1 MSERIKS
8 VGYPLITLALILGIW
23 VFASVGRHVPDYLLP
38 SPAAVLSALY
48 QGYVVGT
55 MWPHLGYTLESTV
68 IGYVIGCG
76 IAIVMGALLAESITF
91 ERFVY
96 PYIVAVQSMPK
107 VALAP
112 LIIVWLG
119 FGLLSKVIMV
129 ALVCFFPLFVN
140 TLTGIRQTDP
150 ELIDLMR
157 AFSGSRV
164 RTFFKVKLPS
174 AAGHIFAGLQIS
186 VALGLI
192 GAVVAEFV
200 ASTQGL
206 GYLIKAASVTL
217 QVNVMFAAL
226 LSLAVIGTV
235 GTNLVHL
242 LGRYVIFWERE
253 SRARSIAQPTGAL
266 SEPVVATS

>member
-1 MSERIKS
+1 MSERLKAA
-8 VGYPLITLALILGIW
+8 GYPLITFVVLLAAWL
-23 VFASVGRHVPDYLLP
+23 FASDVKHVPDYLLP
-38 SPAAVLSALY
+38 SPRAVVAVLY
-48 QGYVVGT
+48 QGYVEGT
-55 MWPHLGYTLESTV
+55 MWPHFAYTLESTV
-68 IGYVIGCG
+68 LGYLLGCSV
-76 IAIVMGALLAESITF
+76 AIVLGAVLAESKTF

-96 PYIVAVQSMPK
+96 PYIIAIQSLPK

-119 FGLLSKVIMV
+119 FGLSSKVVMV

-140 TLTGIRQTDP
+140 TLAGIRQTDP

-157 AFSGSRV
+157 AFSGSRL
-164 RTFFKVKLPS
+164 RTFFRVKLPA
-174 AAGHIFAGLQIS
+174 AAGHIFAGLQIA

-206 GYLIKAASVTL
+206 GYLIKSSSTTL

-226 LSLAVIGTV
+226 ISLAVIGTV
-235 GTNLVHL
+235 GSNLVGLAHGL
-242 LGRYVIFWERE
+242 VVFWERDSTTVSVIE
-253 SRARSIAQPTGAL
+253 AQP
-266 SEPVVATS
+266 